1 MQNSFQFIVATIDII
16 QGNQSYKVGEILPY
30 TMFLQRRM
38 LSVSCHLPCD
48 AVYSTVCSD
57 VHAVSSCQVPGFRPG
72 KTIPEN
78 ILINYVGP
86 QHVQDAT
93 I

>member
-1 MQNSFQFIVATIDII
+1 LGQRYA
-16 QGNQSYKVGEILPY
+16 Y
-30 TMFLQRRM
+30 TMFLQRRV
-38 LSVSCHLPCD
+38 LSVSCHLPCE

-57 VHAVSSCQVPGFRPG
+57 VRAVSSCQVPGFRPG

-78 ILINYVGP
+78 VLINYVGP

-93 I
+93 IEAILKHTLPQALSSVMNS